1 MNFDAGFPL
10 FITHKTVHEKYNEK
24 YELTKDRLILV
35 HAEFKVDKNLC
46 EEEKK
51 SQIQHVIGW
60 DALLISIRKS
70 ASIHIR
76 ICLFCFSC
84 KNFVESET
92 LHEHSSSHHVSIHIF
107 S

>member
-35 HAEFKVDKNLC
+35 HAEFQVDKNLC
-46 EEEKK
+46 EEEK
-51 SQIQHVIGW
+51 SQIQRVIGW
-60 DALLISIRKS
+60 DALLISICKS

-76 ICLFCFSC
+76 ICLFCFSMQKFC
-84 KNFVESET
+84 
-92 LHEHSSSHHVSIHIF
+92 
-107 S
+107 

>member
-51 SQIQHVIGW
+51 VKFSMLSGGMHYSLV
-60 DALLISIRKS
+60 S
-70 ASIHIR
+70 ANLH
-76 ICLFCFSC
+76 LF
-84 KNFVESET
+84 
-92 LHEHSSSHHVSIHIF
+92 I
-107 S
+107 